1 MKGKYEEFEVIH
13 NTELFK
19 QLPKRLVKTNRKLIT
34 QNPNIEDYTTAIKI
48 IHISDVTKQKGT

>member
-48 IHISDVTKQKGT
+48 IHISDVTK